1 MNIDFLG
8 CNGGI
13 GSSNG
18 ELQGS
23 TCLQVSERV
32 LIDAG
37 TGLERLSI
45 AEMLAIRHVFISHSH
60 MDHICCL
67 PILLANIIGHNSDE
81 PVTIY
86 GHADTLAALQQH
98 IFNYVIWPD
107 FSRAAPGQQQPTM
120 RYQVLE
126 PLQPLELDDLL
137 ITPFATSHT
146 IPCFGY
152 SLKKRGMHT
161 IFAADTTFTP
171 ALIEQLNQL
180 EPADHLIL
188 ECSFSD
194 SYQDLAVA
202 TGHLTPALVAQVL
215 DAMQYPPN
223 HVWLTH
229 LKPTYEDAIREEL
242 MAYPHWSVCADLL
255 KY

>member
-1 MNIDFLG
+1 MNINFLG

-18 ELQGS
+18 SPQGS
-23 TCLQVSERV
+23 TCLQVSERI

-37 TGLERLSI
+37 TGLERLSV
-45 AEMLAIRHVFISHSH
+45 AEMLQIRHVFISHSH
-60 MDHICCL
+60 LDHIACL
-67 PILLANIIGHNSDE
+67 PILLANIIGHNADA

-86 GHADTLAALQQH
+86 GHPETLAALQQH
-98 IFNYVIWPD
+98 VFNYVLWPD
-107 FSRAAPGQQQPTM
+107 FSRTTAGIPATM
-120 RYQVLE
+120 RYQALE
-126 PLQPLELDDLL
+126 PLQAIELDELV

-146 IPCFGY
+146 VPCYGY
-152 SLKKRGMHT
+152 AVKKRGMHT
-161 IFAADTTFTP
+161 IFAADTTFSE
-171 ALIEQLNQL
+171 ALLVQLNQL

-194 SYQDLAVA
+194 AYHDLALA

-215 DAMQYPPN
+215 DAMQYPPS

-229 LKPTYEDAIREEL
+229 LKPTYEEAIREEL
-242 MAYPHWSVCADLL
+242 MAYPHWSICADLL

>member
-1 MNIDFLG
+1 MNITFLG

-13 GSSNG
+13 GSHDG
-18 ELQGS
+18 DPQGS
-23 TCLQVSERV
+23 SCLQLSERV

-37 TGLERLSI
+37 TGLERLSV
-45 AEMLAIRHVFISHSH
+45 AEMLNIRHVFISHSH
-60 MDHICCL
+60 LDHIACL
-67 PILLANIIGHNSDE
+67 PILLANIIGNNDDG

-86 GHADTLAALQQH
+86 GHADTIAALQQH
-98 IFNYVIWPD
+98 VFNYVLWPD
-107 FSRAAPGQQQPTM
+107 FSQAPAGLPPTM

-126 PLQPLELDDLL
+126 PLQPLELDDMV
-137 ITPFATSHT
+137 ITPFTTSHT
-146 IPCFGY
+146 VPCFGY
-152 SLKKRGMHT
+152 AIKKRGMHT
-161 IFAADTTFTP
+161 IYSADTTFTP

-180 EPADHLIL
+180 EPADHFII

-194 SYQDLAVA
+194 AYYDLAVA

-215 DAMQYPPN
+215 DAMQYPPT

-229 LKPTYEDAIREEL
+229 LKPTYAESIREEL
-242 MAYPHWSVCADLL
+242 MAYPQWSICADLS